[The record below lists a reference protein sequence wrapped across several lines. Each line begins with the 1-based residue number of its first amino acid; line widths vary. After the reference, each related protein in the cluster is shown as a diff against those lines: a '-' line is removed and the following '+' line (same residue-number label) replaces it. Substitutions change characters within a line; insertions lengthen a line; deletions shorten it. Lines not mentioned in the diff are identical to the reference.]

1 MVEVYQELAELISQG
16 RSCVLI
22 TVAESQGSGPMT
34 LGKKLLIRDDFSSVG
49 TIGGGALEFEAI
61 ETAKEVFHQ
70 RESRLAAYLLDEN
83 QQIADHKTIPM
94 ICGGTVKLFYEYL
107 SGGEK
112 AYIFGGGHVGRAL
125 VRQLDL
131 LGFYTTIVEDREDV
145 FQDIAEGKERVFQSF
160 DAFIQKADIDEQA
173 FVVVCTPSH
182 ENDYL
187 VVQNLIDKGVHPR
200 YIGML
205 ASPAKKQD
213 FLERITKKYGADLDL
228 SHLYSPIGLDIG
240 GPSPAE
246 IALATAAEMLAV
258 KYGKNPTGF
267 YAG

>member
-173 FVVVCTPSH
+173 FVVVCTPPTKTITWWFRTLST
-182 ENDYL
+182 
-187 VVQNLIDKGVHPR
+187 KGSTPATSACWPLRPR
-200 YIGML
+200 SRISWS
-205 ASPAKKQD
+205 ASPKSTAQTWTS
-213 FLERITKKYGADLDL
+213 LTSTVPSAWTSAAPRRQR
-228 SHLYSPIGLDIG
+228 SPW
-240 GPSPAE
+240 PPPQ
-246 IALATAAEMLAV
+246 
-258 KYGKNPTGF
+258 KCWP
-267 YAG
+267 

>member
-173 FVVVCTPSH
+173 FVVVCTPLPRKRLPGGSEPYRQRGPPPLHRHAGLSGQEAGFPGAHHQKVRRRPGPLSPLQSH
-182 ENDYL
+182 RP
-187 VVQNLIDKGVHPR
+187 GHRRP
-200 YIGML
+200 L
-205 ASPAKKQD
+205 AGRDRPGHRRRNAG
-213 FLERITKKYGADLDL
+213 R
-228 SHLYSPIGLDIG
+228 
-240 GPSPAE
+240 E
-246 IALATAAEMLAV
+246 IR
-258 KYGKNPTGF
+258 KNPTGF